1 MQVNFTYQRVSSG
14 SELQAL
20 GPQWRELH
28 ANQPQQ
34 LLPLAHVWHLAW
46 WQNFGD
52 ELDLSLGCVF
62 GNDKIV
68 AIAPLYTSHE
78 RKHGFSLHTTQ
89 LSGNGYSPF
98 NDLLLDPALSC
109 DQIDQV
115 LKLLLIENPGDVLR
129 LPKVP
134 ADGVIAN
141 RAMEQSE
148 LPANVGVQPNLRTP
162 IIRLREDWDGF
173 LQSRSRSS
181 RKSIR
186 RKLNRL
192 RDSNSLEVREV
203 ALETSKNPVLD
214 EILGVSERS
223 WKAELN
229 TDLRSDHEGRNFLWQ
244 LIDELG
250 PQGDATA
257 WLLYDADTLIAYELH
272 LSFHG
277 VIYPIRADY
286 DQEFSNLG
294 PGSLLMARVLQLLFE
309 RGEYH
314 TYDCCG
320 NDYDYLL
327 SWTDEI
333 LTYIDLEFFS
343 LGTRA
348 SLAYAMKY
356 KVAPLARGASKLLK
370 NTDGSETDGQRLSG
384 I

>member
-1 MQVNFTYQRVSSG
+1 VQADFTYQRVSSKA
-14 SELQAL
+14 ELKAL
-20 GPQWRELH
+20 GPQWQTLH
-28 ANQPQQ
+28 ASQPQQ

-46 WQNFGD
+46 WQNFG
-52 ELDLSLGCVF
+52 ENLDLSLGCVF
-62 GNDKIV
+62 GDGNLV

-78 RKHGFSLHTTQ
+78 RRHGFSLHTTQ

-98 NDLLLDPALSC
+98 NDLLLDPDLSTH
-109 DQIDQV
+109 QIDQV
-115 LKLLLIENPGDVLR
+115 LELLLVENPGDVLR
-129 LPKVP
+129 LPKLP
-134 ADGVIAN
+134 ADGVIAS
-141 RAMEQSE
+141 RAQEQSE
-148 LPANVGVQPNLRTP
+148 LPANVGIQPSLRTP
-162 IIRLREDWDGF
+162 IIRLHEDWEGF
-173 LQSRSRSS
+173 LLSRSKSS

-192 RDSNSLEVREV
+192 QDSKNLEVREV
-203 ALETSKNPVLD
+203 SLDSKAHPALE
-214 EILGVSERS
+214 EILDVSARS
-223 WKAELN
+223 WKAELQ

-257 WLLYDADTLIAYELH
+257 WLLYDAGTLIAYELH

-286 DQEFSNLG
+286 DQESASLG

-309 RGEYH
+309 KGEHH

-356 KVAPLARGASKLLK
+356 KVAPLARGASNLLSSTADSEHGRQKLSD
-370 NTDGSETDGQRLSG
+370 T
-384 I
+384 

>member
-1 MQVNFTYQRVSSG
+1 MCIRD
-14 SELQAL
+14 
-20 GPQWRELH
+20 R
-28 ANQPQQ
+28 
-34 LLPLAHVWHLAW
+34 
-46 WQNFGD
+46 
-52 ELDLSLGCVF
+52 
-62 GNDKIV
+62 
-68 AIAPLYTSHE
+68 YTSHE

-250 PQGDATA
+250 PQGDATG

-370 NTDGSETDGQRLSG
+370 NTDGAETDGQRLSG

>member
-1 MQVNFTYQRVSSG
+1 VPVNFTYQRVSSKA
-14 SELQAL
+14 ELRAL
-20 GPQWRELH
+20 GPQWRALH
-28 ANQPQQ
+28 AIQPQQ
-34 LLPLAHVWHLAW
+34 LLPLAHVWHMAW
-46 WQNFGD
+46 WENFG
-52 ELDLSLGCVF
+52 EQLDLNLGCVL
-62 GNDKIV
+62 GDDKIV
-68 AIAPLYTSHE
+68 AIAPLYTSNE

-98 NDLLLDPALSC
+98 NDLLLCPELG
-109 DQIDQV
+109 QEQVDQV
-115 LKLLLIENPGDVLR
+115 LELLLAKNPGDVLR

-134 ADGVIAN
+134 ADGLIAS
-141 RAMEQSE
+141 RAQEHSE

-162 IIRLREDWDGF
+162 IIRLREDWEDF

-186 RKLNRL
+186 RKLNKL

-203 ALETSKNPVLD
+203 VLDNSENPVLED
-214 EILGVSERS
+214 ILGVSERS
-223 WKAELN
+223 WKAELES
-229 TDLRSDHEGRNFLWQ
+229 DLRSDHEGRNFLWQ

-250 PQGDATA
+250 PHGGAAA
-257 WLLYDADTLIAYELH
+257 WLLYDDDTLIAYELH

-286 DQEFSNLG
+286 DQEFANVG

-309 RGEYH
+309 RGEHH

-343 LGTRA
+343 LGTRG

-356 KVAPLARGASKLLK
+356 KVAPLAREASKLIK
-370 NTDGSETDGQRLSG
+370 NGAVANASHQRISDT
-384 I
+384 